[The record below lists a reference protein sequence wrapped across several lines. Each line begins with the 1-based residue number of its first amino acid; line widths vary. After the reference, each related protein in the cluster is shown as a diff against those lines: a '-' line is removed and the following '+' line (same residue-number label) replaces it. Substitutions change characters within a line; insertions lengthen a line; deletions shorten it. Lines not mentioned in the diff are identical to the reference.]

1 MENECLFCELNR
13 FNINKELLLP
23 ERKSIIWE
31 DENVY
36 ASPDLFPLRSFFG
49 SFKISL

>member
-31 DENVY
+31 DDNVY
-36 ASPDLFPLRSFFG
+36 VSSDLFPLVVGHCLVG
-49 SFKISL
+49 S